1 MTSRRLSARSRLTAL
16 YTALFAA
23 SGSVLVTVTYLLL
36 AANLPDA
43 TQGPVAASDAE
54 FAAACAQAK
63 QSNAAGMVELRAKCA
78 SVFQQGVKAGASA
91 QRESI
96 ADQLLRY
103 SVLTLVGVTLVSG
116 LLGWLLAGRIL
127 RPVHQL
133 TEAARAATEH
143 TLTRRL
149 ALTGPHDELR
159 ELADTFDEM
168 LARLDAAFASQRRFI
183 ANASHELRTPLTV
196 MRTTIDVVLAK
207 PSPTPAELAGMGAD
221 VRHAV
226 GHAEALIDA
235 LLTLAR
241 NERGLTVHERV
252 DLAGLA
258 EDVLQATASD
268 GMTRDA
274 TLHEAVVTGDPVLLE
289 RLVVN
294 LVDNAGRYNVPSG
307 LISVRTW
314 SDDATVG
321 IEVRNSGPVVP
332 VESVPSLFEPFT
344 RLDERT
350 ERDGAGLGLGLALV
364 SSIAAVHGAT
374 VSASAP
380 ATGGLDISVRWAAS
394 PALS

>member
-1 MTSRRLSARSRLTAL
+1 
-16 YTALFAA
+16 
-23 SGSVLVTVTYLLL
+23 
-36 AANLPDA
+36 
-43 TQGPVAASDAE
+43 
-54 FAAACAQAK
+54 
-63 QSNAAGMVELRAKCA
+63 
-78 SVFQQGVKAGASA
+78 
-91 QRESI
+91 
-96 ADQLLRY
+96 
-103 SVLTLVGVTLVSG
+103 
-116 LLGWLLAGRIL
+116 
-127 RPVHQL
+127 
-133 TEAARAATEH
+133 
-143 TLTRRL
+143 
-149 ALTGPHDELR
+149 
-159 ELADTFDEM
+159 
-168 LARLDAAFASQRRFI
+168 
-183 ANASHELRTPLTV
+183 
-196 MRTTIDVVLAK
+196 
-207 PSPTPAELAGMGAD
+207 MGAD

>member
-1 MTSRRLSARSRLTAL
+1 MRSRRLSARTRLTAL

-23 SGSVLVTVTYLLL
+23 SGAVLVTVTYLLL
-36 AANLPDA
+36 ATSLPDG
-43 TQGPVAASDAE
+43 TQGDVASSDAK

-63 QSNAAGMVELRAKCA
+63 QSNAAGMAEIRAKCA
-78 SVFQQGVKAGASA
+78 SVFQQGVKAGATA
-91 QRESI
+91 QRDSI
-96 ADQLLRY
+96 ADDLLTY
-103 SVLTLVGVTLVSG
+103 SVLALVGVTVVSG

-207 PSPTPAELAGMGAD
+207 PAPTPAELTGMGAD

-241 NERGLTVHERV
+241 NERGLAVHERV
-252 DLAGLA
+252 DLASLA
-258 EDVLQATASD
+258 EDVLQVTASD
-268 GMTRDA
+268 GMTRET
-274 TLHEAVVTGDPVLLE
+274 TLHEAVVTGDPLLLE

-294 LVDNAGRYNVPSG
+294 LVDNAGRYNVPHG

-314 SDDATVG
+314 SDDVAAG
-321 IEVRNSGPVVP
+321 IEVRNSGPIVP
-332 VESVPSLFEPFT
+332 AESVPSLFEPFT
-344 RLDERT
+344 RLGERT

-364 SSIAAVHGAT
+364 RSIAEIHGAT
-374 VSASAP
+374 ISASAP
-380 ATGGLDISVRWAAS
+380 ATGGLDISVRWAAG
-394 PALS
+394 PVLS

>member
-1 MTSRRLSARSRLTAL
+1 L

-207 PSPTPAELAGMGAD
+207 PSPTPA
-221 VRHAV
+221 
-226 GHAEALIDA
+226 
-235 LLTLAR
+235 
-241 NERGLTVHERV
+241 
-252 DLAGLA
+252 
-258 EDVLQATASD
+258 
-268 GMTRDA
+268 
-274 TLHEAVVTGDPVLLE
+274 
-289 RLVVN
+289 
-294 LVDNAGRYNVPSG
+294 
-307 LISVRTW
+307 
-314 SDDATVG
+314 
-321 IEVRNSGPVVP
+321 
-332 VESVPSLFEPFT
+332 
-344 RLDERT
+344 
-350 ERDGAGLGLGLALV
+350 
-364 SSIAAVHGAT
+364 
-374 VSASAP
+374 
-380 ATGGLDISVRWAAS
+380 
-394 PALS
+394 